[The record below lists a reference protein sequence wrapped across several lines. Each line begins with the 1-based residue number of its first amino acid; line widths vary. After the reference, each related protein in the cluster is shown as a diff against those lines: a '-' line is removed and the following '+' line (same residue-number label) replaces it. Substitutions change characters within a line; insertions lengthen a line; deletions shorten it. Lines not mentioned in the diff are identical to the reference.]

1 MSCVESA
8 TMQKTRSGASGP
20 SPATPRPAR
29 TPKNVASDTDSTTPP
44 HAGSRLSM
52 DRSPKPKTSE
62 HKSPR
67 SPLSEKRPTRASELQ
82 QQLAQAQEELKKA
95 KEQVAI
101 IETAKA
107 QALQDLEEAKKL
119 AEETGAKLE
128 VSEKKVLEITEN
140 EKAQTLA
147 LQQAS
152 EEAAKE
158 RDREW
163 QSKLE
168 AVERQHEMDV
178 AALLSTSQELERVNH
193 ELALSADS
201 KAIVIAQVEAANL
214 EIQDLR
220 LEIDTLKMSE
230 PNSLD
235 MHTLLEMLRSE
246 LKEARASESKAAMIA
261 REANLN
267 LEEAKTKIER
277 AKAEENKALESLRS
291 VTAELEETNADLGKA
306 KSYLGSLTETIQ
318 SLNAELERTR
328 SELVEAKKREE
339 EIISK
344 EAERVEK
351 NKREVE
357 NLELNLLQTTAE
369 AGRAKLELETAYEEV
384 QSARLETAQLRAAL
398 EATEGKFEA
407 MLSEAR
413 LEAEH
418 VKEAIEKYK
427 LEAEEIMAQSAEREG
442 KSMASLREAEAKAN
456 ATKEELEKSKMEVAD
471 LKASLM
477 DQENE
482 LQNIKEENENLK
494 CRELTIVEKMEQ
506 MEKSLATAP
515 NSDSS
520 LSLEGNDS
528 VNKKLHEAEACAQE
542 KITEALAKV
551 EAANAR
557 EEEAIEKLKA
567 AILEME
573 NSSQRAN
580 RSLEQLEAAQAA
592 NLAMEAEMKRLRI
605 QTEQW
610 KKAAD
615 AAATVLAAAHNG
627 ELNGKLVERSASLD
641 THLLSDSDV
650 LNMKL
655 TSPIMSD
662 DMESSPTS
670 KKKNAMLRKI
680 GDLWKKRS
688 QK

>member
-1 MSCVESA
+1 
-8 TMQKTRSGASGP
+8 MQKTRSGSSGP
-20 SPATPRPAR
+20 SPATPRAAR
-29 TPKNVASDTDSTTPP
+29 TPKSLASDSDSTTPP

-52 DRSPKPKTSE
+52 DRSPKPKISE

-95 KEQVAI
+95 KEQLAST
-101 IETAKA
+101 ESAKA
-107 QALQDLEEAKKL
+107 QALKDLEEAKRL
-119 AEETGAKLE
+119 AEETSAKLE
-128 VSEKKVLEITEN
+128 DSEKKVLDITEN

-152 EEAAKE
+152 EATKE
-158 RDREW
+158 SDRAW
-163 QSKLE
+163 QSQLE
-168 AVERQHEMDV
+168 AVERRHAMDV
-178 AALLSTSQELERVNH
+178 AALFSTAQELERVKH

-201 KAIVIAQVEAANL
+201 KAMVIAQVEAANL
-214 EIQDLR
+214 EIQGLQ

-267 LEEAKTKIER
+267 LEEARMKIER
-277 AKAEENKALESLRS
+277 AKAEENRALESLRS
-291 VTAELEETNADLGKA
+291 VTAELEETKADLEKA
-306 KSYLGSLTETIQ
+306 KSDLGSLTETMQ

-328 SELVEAKKREE
+328 LELVEVQKREE
-339 EIISK
+339 ELLSK
-344 EAERVEK
+344 EAERDEQ
-351 NKREVE
+351 NKKAME
-357 NLELNLLQTTAE
+357 NLEFHLHQTTAE
-369 AGRAKLELETAYEEV
+369 AGRAKIELETAYEEV
-384 QSARLETAQLRAAL
+384 QSARLETEQLRAAL
-398 EATEGKFEA
+398 EATERKFEA

-413 LEAEH
+413 LEAELA
-418 VKEAIEKYK
+418 KEAIEKYK
-427 LEAEEIMAQSAEREG
+427 LEAQEIMVQSNEREG
-442 KSMASLREAEAKAN
+442 KSVASLREAEAKVN
-456 ATKEELEKSKMEVAD
+456 VTKEELEKSKMEVAD

-477 DQENE
+477 DKENE

-494 CRELTIVEKMEQ
+494 CREVAIVEKIEQ
-506 MEKSLATAP
+506 LEKSLGTVP
-515 NSDSS
+515 HSDSS
-520 LSLEGNDS
+520 ISLEGNDS
-528 VNKKLHEAEACAQE
+528 LNKKLQEAEACAQE
-542 KITEALAKV
+542 KITEALAKA

-557 EEEAIEKLKA
+557 EEEAIEKLKVA
-567 AILEME
+567 NLEME

-592 NLAMEAEMKRLRI
+592 NLSMEAEMKRLRI

>member
-1 MSCVESA
+1 MSCVEFA
-8 TMQKTRSGASGP
+8 KMQKTRSGSSGP
-20 SPATPRPAR
+20 SPATPRTAR
-29 TPKNVASDTDSTTPP
+29 TPKTVASDSDSTTPP
-44 HAGSRLSM
+44 HVGSRLSM

-95 KEQVAI
+95 KEQLAI

-119 AEETGAKLE
+119 AEETSAKLE
-128 VSEKKVLEITEN
+128 DSEKKVLEITEN

-147 LQQAS
+147 LRQAS

-158 RDREW
+158 RDMEW
-163 QSKLE
+163 QSELE
-168 AVERQHEMDV
+168 AVERRHAMDV
-178 AALLSTSQELERVNH
+178 STLLSTTQELERVKH
-193 ELALSADS
+193 ELTLSADS
-201 KAIVIAQVEAANL
+201 KAMVIAQVEAANL
-214 EIQDLR
+214 EIQGLQ

-246 LKEARASESKAAMIA
+246 LKEARASESKAVMIA
-261 REANLN
+261 REASLN
-267 LEEAKTKIER
+267 LEEARMKIER
-277 AKAEENKALESLRS
+277 AKAEEDRALESLRS
-291 VTAELEETNADLGKA
+291 VTAELEETNADLEKA
-306 KSYLGSLTETIQ
+306 KSDLGSLTETMQ

-328 SELVEAKKREE
+328 SELVEAQKREE
-339 EIISK
+339 EMISK
-344 EAERVEK
+344 EAEGVEK
-351 NKREVE
+351 NKKVVE
-357 NLELNLLQTTAE
+357 NLEFHLLQTTAE
-369 AGRAKLELETAYEEV
+369 AGRAKMELETAYEEV
-384 QSARLETAQLRAAL
+384 QSARLETEQLRAAL
-398 EATEGKFEA
+398 EATERKFEA

-418 VKEAIEKYK
+418 AKEAIEKNK
-427 LEAEEIMAQSAEREG
+427 LEAKEIMAQSNEREG
-442 KSMASLREAEAKAN
+442 KSIASLREAEAKAN

-494 CRELTIVEKMEQ
+494 CRELAIVEKMEQ
-506 MEKSLATAP
+506 LEKSLTTAP

-520 LSLEGNDS
+520 VLLEGNDS
-528 VNKKLHEAEACAQE
+528 INKKLQEAEACAQE
-542 KITEALAKV
+542 KISEALTKV
-551 EAANAR
+551 EAANLR
-557 EEEAIEKLKA
+557 EKEATEKLKVA
-567 AILEME
+567 NLEME

-580 RSLEQLEAAQAA
+580 RSLEQLESAQAA

-615 AAATVLAAAHNG
+615 AAATVLAAAHHG

-641 THLLSDSDV
+641 THLLSDSD

>member
-1 MSCVESA
+1 
-8 TMQKTRSGASGP
+8 MQKTRSGSSGP
-20 SPATPRPAR
+20 SPATPRAAR
-29 TPKNVASDTDSTTPP
+29 TPKSVASDSDSTTTPP
-44 HAGSRLSM
+44 HVGSRLSM
-52 DRSPKPKTSE
+52 DRSPKPKIPE

-95 KEQVAI
+95 KEQLATT
-101 IETAKA
+101 EGAKA
-107 QALQDLEEAKKL
+107 QALKDLEEAKRL
-119 AEETGAKLE
+119 AEETSAKLE
-128 VSEKKVLEITEN
+128 DSEKKVLDITEN
-140 EKAQTLA
+140 EKSHTLA

-152 EEAAKE
+152 EAAKE
-158 RDREW
+158 RDMAW
-163 QSKLE
+163 QSQLE
-168 AVERQHEMDV
+168 AVERQHAMDV
-178 AALLSTSQELERVNH
+178 AALFSTSQELERVKH

-201 KAIVIAQVEAANL
+201 KAMVIAQVEAANL
-214 EIQDLR
+214 EIQGLQ

-246 LKEARASESKAAMIA
+246 LKEARASESKATMIA

-267 LEEAKTKIER
+267 LEEARMKIER
-277 AKAEENKALESLRS
+277 AKAEENRALESLRS
-291 VTAELEETNADLGKA
+291 VTAELEETKADLEKA
-306 KSYLGSLTETIQ
+306 KSDLGFLTETMQ
-318 SLNAELERTR
+318 SLNAELEKTR
-328 SELVEAKKREE
+328 LELVEVQKREE
-339 EIISK
+339 ELLSK
-344 EAERVEK
+344 EAEGEEK
-351 NKREVE
+351 NKKAME
-357 NLELNLLQTTAE
+357 NLEFHLHQTTAE
-369 AGRAKLELETAYEEV
+369 AGRAKVELETAYEEV
-384 QSARLETAQLRAAL
+384 QSARLETEQLRAAL
-398 EATEGKFEA
+398 EATERRFEA

-418 VKEAIEKYK
+418 AKEAIEKYK
-427 LEAEEIMAQSAEREG
+427 LEAKEIMAQFNEKEG
-442 KSMASLREAEAKAN
+442 KSMASLKEAEAKVN
-456 ATKEELEKSKMEVAD
+456 VTKEELEKSKMEVAD

-477 DQENE
+477 DKENE

-494 CRELTIVEKMEQ
+494 CKEDTIVEKIEQ
-506 MEKSLATAP
+506 LEKSLGTVP

-520 LSLEGNDS
+520 ISSDGKDS
-528 VNKKLHEAEACAQE
+528 ITKKLQEAEACAQA
-542 KITEALAKV
+542 KITEALANV

-557 EEEAIEKLKA
+557 EEEAIEKLKVA
-567 AILEME
+567 NLEME

-592 NLAMEAEMKRLRI
+592 NLSMEAEMKRLRI

-650 LNMKL
+650 LNLKL